1 MNPTELKYVWI
12 KQDIKI
18 YVQLFKIMFKS
29 ENIEG
34 CVYSS

>member
-1 MNPTELKYVWI
+1 MHLCIIWI

-18 YVQLFKIMFKS
+18 YVQMFKIMFES
-29 ENIEG
+29 ENSEG